1 MVRVVLV
8 EDNRSFRDV
17 LELLLGL
24 EAEMEVVG
32 SYESGADALAGCRE
46 HGADVVLIDYR
57 MPGMNGAQTTSALRD
72 VCPGAAV
79 VCLTASISQSEA
91 DVVLN
96 AGAVSFLTKDAGL
109 EQIIQAI
116 HAAAPIRNE

>member
-1 MVRVVLV
+1 VVRVVLV
-8 EDNRSFRDV
+8 EDNRSFREV

-24 EAEMEVVG
+24 EVEMEVVG
-32 SYESGADALAGCRE
+32 SYESGADALAGCQE

-57 MPGMNGAQTTSALRD
+57 MPGMNGAQTTLALRD

-91 DVVLN
+91 DVVLG

-109 EQIIQAI
+109 DQIIQAI
-116 HAAAPIRNE
+116 HAAASSQNA